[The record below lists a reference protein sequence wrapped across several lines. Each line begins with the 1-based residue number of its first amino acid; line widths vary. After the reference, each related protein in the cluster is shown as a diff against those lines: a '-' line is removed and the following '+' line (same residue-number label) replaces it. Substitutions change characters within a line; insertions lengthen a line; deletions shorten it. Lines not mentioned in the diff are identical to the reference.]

1 MSALSGLCF
10 EMIPIQLLR
19 KVSVFQG
26 LTDEQLERIA
36 SLCTEETYSA
46 GSLILKE
53 GEPAEQFHILREGR
67 VTLEMGIRMWPE
79 RPVRQ
84 MSVETLNAGQ
94 PFGLSALLESDNLTM
109 SARAL
114 DNCRSI
120 VLQGRDLLALMEL
133 DQAMACEINRGLS
146 NVLAS
151 RLRYARLGLTEFLGH
166 RQVAREETPEEST
179 AIRRIQYGINFR
191 WIAIVGVVLITAT
204 ANMVFGIRFSTLPI
218 FIIVSIIALYNLAFR
233 WYTERM
239 ESAEAPNLI
248 PHVRRYVW
256 IQSATD
262 LVATTAII
270 HYAGGVENPLFLY
283 YVFHVTLASIILPYR
298 SAYLLATLAVG
309 LFTSLVGLEYLQVIP
324 HVHLQGLVPPDL
336 YLQAPYVVAILFG
349 FGTTLY
355 ISTYLT
361 TAVSGE
367 LRKRQRE
374 TAALHDRLLL
384 EAEELQRANEELVRL
399 DRLKT
404 YFLAMASHDLKTPL
418 AAVQSYLQVLLGGFV
433 GDLEAEHRRMLE
445 RCSVRIQELFDL
457 INRFLDLAQIEKGKV
472 VEEMDVVSVQELL
485 NSCAEEVRVLAA
497 DKSQELR
504 TDIPADLPTVYG
516 SPSHLKQVV
525 TNLLSNGVKYTPNG
539 GTITLCAR
547 ELDDQ
552 LEIEVCDNGMGVDP
566 DDLPHLFEQFYRG
579 KGGDA
584 AHGAGLGLSIVK
596 RIVEAHQGQIWVES
610 PYADGK
616 PGSRFAFTLPKGKPA
631 GLKIFG
637 D

>member
-1 MSALSGLCF
+1 MSALRGRF
-10 EMIPIQLLR
+10 KMIPIQLLR

-36 SLCTEETYSA
+36 GLCREEAHSA

-53 GEPAEQFHILREGR
+53 GEPAEELHILREGR

-79 RPVRQ
+79 RRVRQ
-84 MSVETLNAGQ
+84 MSVESLNAGQ
-94 PFGLSALLESDNLTM
+94 PFGLSALTESDIWTM

-114 DNCRSI
+114 DNCRLI
-120 VLQGRDLLALMEL
+120 VLQGRDLLDLMES
-133 DQAMACEINRGLS
+133 DRAMGCEINRGLS
-146 NVLAS
+146 NVLAE
-151 RLRYARLGLTEFLGH
+151 RLRYARLGLTEYLGH
-166 RQVAREETPEEST
+166 RQVAREQTPEEST

-191 WIAIVGVVLITAT
+191 WIAIIGVVLITAT
-204 ANMVFGIRFSTLPI
+204 ANMVFGIHFSTLPI
-218 FIIVSIIALYNLAFR
+218 FIIASVIGLYNLAFWR
-233 WYTERM
+233 YTERL

-248 PHVRRYVW
+248 PQVRRYVW
-256 IQSATD
+256 VQSVAD
-262 LVATTAII
+262 LVATTAIV
-270 HYAGGVENPLFLY
+270 HFAGGVENPLFLY
-283 YVFHVTLASIILPYR
+283 YVFHVILASIILPYR

-309 LFTSLVGLEYLQVIP
+309 LFTTLVGLEYLQVIP

-336 YLQAPYVVAILFG
+336 YLQTPYVVAILFG

-361 TAVSGE
+361 TAVAGE

-384 EAEELQRANEELVRL
+384 EAKELQRANEELVRL
-399 DRLKT
+399 DKLKT

-433 GDLEAEHRRMLE
+433 GELEDEHRRMLE
-445 RCSVRIQELFDL
+445 RCSIRIQELFDL

-472 VEEMDVVSVQELL
+472 VEGMGVISVQELL
-485 NSCAEEVRVLAA
+485 NSCAEEVRVLATER
-497 DKSQELR
+497 SQELR
-504 TDIPADLPTVYG
+504 TDIPADLPSVYG
-516 SPSHLKQVV
+516 SPDHLKQAV
-525 TNLLSNGVKYTPNG
+525 TNLLSNGIKYTSNG

-547 ELDDQ
+547 ELDDYI
-552 LEIEVCDNGMGVDP
+552 EIEVCDNGIGIDP
-566 DDLPHLFEQFYRG
+566 EDLPHLFEQFYRG
-579 KGGDA
+579 KGGET

-596 RIVEAHQGQIWVES
+596 RIVEAHQGQIWAES

-616 PGSRFAFTLPKGKPA
+616 PGARFAFTLPKGKPA